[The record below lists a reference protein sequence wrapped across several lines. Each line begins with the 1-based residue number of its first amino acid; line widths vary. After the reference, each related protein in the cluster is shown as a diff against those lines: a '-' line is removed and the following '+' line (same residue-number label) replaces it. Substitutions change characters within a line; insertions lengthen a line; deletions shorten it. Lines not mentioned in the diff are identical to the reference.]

1 MVRRLTSPPAATA
14 TVAAGVAVLVAGVFA
29 VWSLLWWA
37 RAATDAEIG
46 KAADRDEVVR
56 TAREHVAVLT
66 TLDHHDVDTGI
77 DRWLSVTTGPL
88 HAELADTDAGT
99 REAVRRAATVARA
112 EVVEAG
118 LSAFST
124 ETGTATL
131 LAAVEITRSR
141 EGEPSTTTRQR
152 FVVSLAETGSGWKVS
167 GLERPGPG
175 GGK

>member
-1 MVRRLTSPPAATA
+1 VVRRLTSPPAGTA

-37 RAATDAEIG
+37 WAATDAEIG
-46 KAADRDEVVR
+46 KASARDEVVR

-66 TLDHHDVDTGI
+66 TLDHHDVDAGI
-77 DRWLSVTTGPL
+77 DRWLAVTTGPL

-99 REAVRRAATVARA
+99 REAVRRAATVANA

-118 LSAFST
+118 LSAFSP

-141 EGEPSTTTRQR
+141 QGEPPTTTRQR
-152 FVVSLAETGSGWKVS
+152 FVVSLAETAAGWKVS